1 MLQLTEKKKIFFGCL
16 LRMQFIVA
24 KEIFL
29 GHYLLFINVNRQS
42 HIYISKDFD
51 DYNLIFHLPFSVG
64 YLLCTTLISPCY
76 YLIKQN
82 KNYNGTHNV
91 NSAHCNFIIE
101 LFMTLCKKNYWLWI
115 MFIFLDF
122 AHKTNIWGQYQV
134 YKKKTLLWPRVI
146 QAFIVTGIPQVS
158 LKFGPKEQLAITFL
172 FKLHIV

>member
-1 MLQLTEKKKIFFGCL
+1 
-16 LRMQFIVA
+16 MQFIVA

-64 YLLCTTLISPCY
+64 YLLCTILISPCY

-91 NSAHCNFIIE
+91 KSAHCNFIIE
-101 LFMTLCKKNYWLWI
+101 LFMTLCKKKLLALNY
-115 MFIFLDF
+115 
-122 AHKTNIWGQYQV
+122 V
-134 YKKKTLLWPRVI
+134 YFFRFCI
-146 QAFIVTGIPQVS
+146 QDKHLGTKSS
-158 LKFGPKEQLAITFL
+158 L
-172 FKLHIV
+172 

>member
-1 MLQLTEKKKIFFGCL
+1 MLQLTEKKKIFSAFDCL

-24 KEIFL
+24 KEIFFW
-29 GHYLLFINVNRQS
+29 HHLLFINVNRQS
-42 HIYISKDFD
+42 HIYMSKDFD
-51 DYNLIFHLPFSVG
+51 DYNLIFHLPFSVV

-76 YLIKQN
+76 YLIKRN

-122 AHKTNIWGQYQV
+122 AHKTNIWGQNQV
-134 YKKKTLLWPRVI
+134 YKSFLLY
-146 QAFIVTGIPQVS
+146 FD
-158 LKFGPKEQLAITFL
+158 LE
-172 FKLHIV
+172 

>member
-1 MLQLTEKKKIFFGCL
+1 
-16 LRMQFIVA
+16 MQFIVA
-24 KEIFL
+24 KENFFFW
-29 GHYLLFINVNRQS
+29 HYLLFINVSRQS
-42 HIYISKDFD
+42 HIYMSKDFD

-76 YLIKQN
+76 YLIKRN

-122 AHKTNIWGQYQV
+122 AHKTNIWGQNQV
-134 YKKKTLLWPRVI
+134 YKSYLLYFDLSNSGFLSYRYTP
-146 QAFIVTGIPQVS
+146 GIF
-158 LKFGPKEQLAITFL
+158 KIWTKRAIGHYLPLQITYCL
-172 FKLHIV
+172 IIYMYRYCGQRI